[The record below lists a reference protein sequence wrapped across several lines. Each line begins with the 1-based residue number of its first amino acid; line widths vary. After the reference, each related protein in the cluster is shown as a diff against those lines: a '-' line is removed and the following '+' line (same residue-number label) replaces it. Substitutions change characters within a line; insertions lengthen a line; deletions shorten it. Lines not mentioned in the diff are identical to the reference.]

1 MPEDGIAPEE
11 EDATMAGEWGTL
23 IMIVVWVLVIVLF
36 ARGGG

>member
-1 MPEDGIAPEE
+1 
-11 EDATMAGEWGTL
+11 MAGEWGTL